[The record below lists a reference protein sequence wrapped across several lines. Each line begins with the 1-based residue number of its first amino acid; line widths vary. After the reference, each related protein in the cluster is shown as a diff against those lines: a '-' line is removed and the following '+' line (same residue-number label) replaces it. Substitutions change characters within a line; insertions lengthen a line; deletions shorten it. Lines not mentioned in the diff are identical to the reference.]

1 MYEQY
6 VCITQ
11 ESQIVIS
18 LQSLPNSEVTMLA
31 MKSLKKDVDIYLADE
46 VLESKLREFQVSM
59 YVCMYVCMSTYCL

>member
-1 MYEQY
+1 MY
-6 VCITQ
+6 VCNTQ

-46 VLESKLREFQVSM
+46 VLESKLRYVCM
-59 YVCMYVCMSTYCL
+59 YVCMYVCIIVLYCL